1 MNRYSKQYPEEIYKP
16 GGITK
21 KIEFYRWMLN
31 DRSNNVVDSDP
42 LTRGDRLENL
52 GDWKHG
58 YYEFTTKPN
67 NDPDVI
73 KTILQ
78 SLIEL
83 SKKQNPTDLYMYM
96 DELKKIKITD
106 PDINYLLDIF
116 NAQRDTFES
125 VYYDDAAENI
135 DEAKSRAEAETEMF
149 NEDLIVPEEKPR
161 PTNRFKLQ
169 NNNRISKN
177 YKSLIKLASY
187 YDTTNQ
193 YKKADKIT
201 NSLNEYNNSK

>member
-21 KIEFYRWMLN
+21 KIDFYYWMLN
-31 DRSNNVVDSDP
+31 DRSRNIEDSDP

-58 YYEFTTKPN
+58 LMEFTSKPN

-78 SLIEL
+78 TLIDL
-83 SKKQNPTDLYMYM
+83 SKKENPTDLYMYM
-96 DELKKIKITD
+96 DELKKIKITNS
-106 PDINYLLDIF
+106 DINYLLDIF
-116 NAQRDTFES
+116 NTQRETFES
-125 VYYDDAAENI
+125 VYFDDVSENI
-135 DEAKSRAEAETEMF
+135 DEADSRARAETEMF
-149 NEDLIVPEEKPR
+149 NEYMPKNDFDEQ
-161 PTNRFKLQ
+161 TNR
-169 NNNRISKN
+169 RISKN
-177 YKSLIKLASY
+177 YKSMVKLAAY
-187 YDTTNQ
+187 YDQTKQ

-201 NSLNEYNNSK
+201 NILSEYNNFK

>member
-21 KIEFYRWMLN
+21 KIDFYYWMLN
-31 DRSNNVVDSDP
+31 DRSRNIEDSDP

-58 YYEFTTKPN
+58 LMEFTSKPN

-78 SLIEL
+78 TLIDL
-83 SKKQNPTDLYMYM
+83 SKKENPTDLYMYM
-96 DELKKIKITD
+96 DELKKIKITNE
-106 PDINYLLDIF
+106 DINYLLDIF
-116 NAQRDTFES
+116 NTQRETFES
-125 VYYDDAAENI
+125 VYFDDVTENI
-135 DEAKSRAEAETEMF
+135 DEADSRARAETEMF
-149 NEDLIVPEEKPR
+149 NEYMPKNDFDEQ
-161 PTNRFKLQ
+161 TNR
-169 NNNRISKN
+169 RISKN
-177 YKSLIKLASY
+177 YKSMVKLAAY
-187 YDTTNQ
+187 YDQTKQ

-201 NSLNEYNNSK
+201 IILNKYNNSN

>member
-21 KIEFYRWMLN
+21 KIDFYYWMIR
-31 DRSNNVVDSDP
+31 DRTQNIEDSDP
-42 LTRGDRLENL
+42 LTKGDRVENL
-52 GDWKHG
+52 GEWKYG
-58 YYEFTTKPN
+58 LMEFTTKPN

-78 SLIEL
+78 TLIDL
-83 SKKQNPTDLYMYM
+83 SKKENPTDLYMYM

-116 NAQRDTFES
+116 NTQRETFES
-125 VYYDDAAENI
+125 VYFDDVSENI
-135 DEAKSRAEAETEMF
+135 DEADSRARAETEMF
-149 NEDLIVPEEKPR
+149 NEYMPKNDFDEQ
-161 PTNRFKLQ
+161 TNR
-169 NNNRISKN
+169 RISKN
-177 YKSLIKLASY
+177 YKSMVKLAAY
-187 YDTTNQ
+187 YDQTKQ

-201 NSLNEYNNSK
+201 IILNKYNNSN

>member
-1 MNRYSKQYPEEIYKP
+1 MYRYSKQYPEEIYKP

-21 KIEFYRWMLN
+21 KIDFYYWMIR
-31 DRSNNVVDSDP
+31 DRSRNIEDSNP
-42 LTRGDRLENL
+42 LTKGDRVENL

-58 YYEFTTKPN
+58 LMEFTSKPN

-78 SLIEL
+78 TLIEL

-125 VYYDDAAENI
+125 VYFDDAAENI

-149 NEDLIVPEEKPR
+149 NEDMPS
-161 PTNRFKLQ
+161 NNFKQQ
-169 NNNRISKN
+169 NNRKISKN
-177 YKSLIKLASY
+177 YKSMVKLAAY
-187 YDTTNQ
+187 YDQTKQ

-201 NSLNEYNNSK
+201 NILSEYNNSK

>member
-21 KIEFYRWMLN
+21 KIDFYYWMIR
-31 DRSNNVVDSDP
+31 DRTQNIEDSDP
-42 LTRGDRLENL
+42 LTKGDRMENL
-52 GDWKHG
+52 GDWKYG
-58 YYEFTTKPN
+58 LMEFTTKPN

-78 SLIEL
+78 NLIDL
-83 SKKQNPTDLYMYM
+83 SKKENPTDLYMYM

-116 NAQRDTFES
+116 NTQRETFES
-125 VYYDDAAENI
+125 VYFDDVAENI
-135 DEAKSRAEAETEMF
+135 NEADSRARAETEMF
-149 NEDLIVPEEKPR
+149 NEYMPKNNFDEQ
-161 PTNRFKLQ
+161 TNR
-169 NNNRISKN
+169 RISKN
-177 YKSLIKLASY
+177 YKSIVKLAAY
-187 YDTTNQ
+187 YDQTKQ

-201 NSLNEYNNSK
+201 IILNKYNNSN